1 MKLKL
6 DTDKTYAI
14 ALEGGGAKGAYEIG
28 AWIAFKE
35 CGIKFNAVSGTSV
48 GALNGALMVM
58 GDIDRA
64 VKVWKDIRLSQVIQV
79 SAEEEKDLKKV
90 LSGDVEFSDI
100 DELIP
105 QALDIIK
112 NRGLDVTPLRQ
123 WIKEMVDE
131 KALKESPVELYVTTV
146 SLSELKPLEIK
157 INDLPTEEIC
167 DMLLASAYHPT
178 FRLEKLGGKLY
189 ADGGLMDTL
198 PLHALVSRGYKDII
212 AVRIPGHGRER
223 RFKMPDDVN
232 LTVIDTEFDLGGVLN
247 FDAQQAR
254 RDMSIGYYDTMRV
267 LFGLYG
273 RRFCIE
279 RTMSEREALAALID
293 RLYDEESEFGLRAL
307 CEKELPRI
315 AKKLDAEKES
325 YYDILIKLMER
336 EAELLNIEP
345 LNIYTDRELL
355 FLIEEAEGEDGGID
369 VFEL

>member
-1 MKLKL
+1 MKLQL

-14 ALEGGGAKGAYEIG
+14 ALEGGGAKGGYEIG
-28 AWIAFKE
+28 AWIALKE

-58 GDIDRA
+58 GDIERA
-64 VKVWKDIRLSQVIQV
+64 VKVWKDIRLTQVIQL
-79 SAEEEKDLKKV
+79 SSEEEKDLKKV
-90 LSGDVEFSDI
+90 LNGDVEFSDI
-100 DELIP
+100 DELLP
-105 QALDIIK
+105 QALGLIK
-112 NRGLDVTPLRQ
+112 NRGLDVAPLRQ

-131 KALKESPVELYVTTV
+131 KAIKESPVELYVTTV

-157 INDLPTEEIC
+157 INDLPAEEIC

-198 PLHALVSRGYKDII
+198 PLHALVSKGYKDII
-212 AVRIPGHGRER
+212 AIRIPGHGRER

-232 LTVIDTEFDLGGVLN
+232 LTMVDTEFDLGGVLN

-267 LFGLYG
+267 LYGLSG
-273 RRFCIE
+273 RRYCIE
-279 RTMSEREALAALID
+279 KTMSEKEALTMLVD
-293 RLYDEESEFGLRAL
+293 RLYDEDGDESLRTL
-307 CEKELPRI
+307 CEKVLPRI
-315 AKKLDAEKES
+315 ARKLDAEKDS

-355 FLIEEAEGEDGGID
+355 RLIQEAEDKDGGVEVI
-369 VFEL
+369 EL